1 MSKTIDV
8 AAHGGRPVKADGEP
22 AAWRDRKRYAWMLGL
37 LVPTFPFGAWVLY
50 ALTGS
55 GVSWWY
61 GPIVIFMIF
70 PFIDTVA
77 GLDGSNPPDS
87 LLEALENDKYYRRLT
102 YLFLPIQ
109 YVSLVWACWMW
120 AYGGLST
127 LDKTGLALTV
137 AMVSGIA
144 IAVAHELGHKKPKLE
159 RWLAKIALA
168 ETFYGHFFIEHN
180 RGHHV
185 RVSTPEDPASS
196 RMGESFWAF
205 LPRTV
210 AGSFRSAWAL
220 ESARFGRIGKSKW
233 SLRND
238 LLNAWLM
245 SAVLFAGLTLIFGV
259 V

>member
-8 AAHGGRPVKADGEP
+8 AADGGRPVKADGEL

-87 LLEALENDKYYRRLT
+87 LLEAIENDKYYRRLT

-109 YVSLVWACWMW
+109 YVSLVWACW
-120 AYGGLST
+120 
-127 LDKTGLALTV
+127 
-137 AMVSGIA
+137 
-144 IAVAHELGHKKPKLE
+144 
-159 RWLAKIALA
+159 
-168 ETFYGHFFIEHN
+168 
-180 RGHHV
+180 
-185 RVSTPEDPASS
+185 
-196 RMGESFWAF
+196 
-205 LPRTV
+205 
-210 AGSFRSAWAL
+210 
-220 ESARFGRIGKSKW
+220 
-233 SLRND
+233 
-238 LLNAWLM
+238 
-245 SAVLFAGLTLIFGV
+245 
-259 V
+259 